1 MCIFGAFN
9 LMSLSKVIHY
19 SGTSH
24 KWHICCLMFL
34 FGAHAFAQETAV
46 DEAVKDSIVQDS
58 VAVKEPVL
66 LDKIKRHADGY
77 MIVNRKENKLYMYD
91 GAELYYQD
99 IELKS

>member
-34 FGAHAFAQETAV
+34 FSSLAFAQETPI
-46 DEAVKDSIVQDS
+46 DEAVEDSIVQDS
-58 VAVKEPVL
+58 VVVKEPVL

-77 MIVNRKENKLYMYD
+77 TILNLSLIHISEPTRRP
-91 GAELYYQD
+91 
-99 IELKS
+99 